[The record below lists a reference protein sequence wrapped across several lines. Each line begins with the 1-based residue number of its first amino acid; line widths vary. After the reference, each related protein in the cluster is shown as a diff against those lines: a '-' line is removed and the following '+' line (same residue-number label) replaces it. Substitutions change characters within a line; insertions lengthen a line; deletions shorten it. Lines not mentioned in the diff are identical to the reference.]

1 MRWWVVTVPAALLS
15 GCENLKDIV
24 SARAEVAAQ
33 AQGQQLEAERLAE
46 VMASVKGLPLTQQ
59 AAEVVANTWVDH
71 MLFAQAVAAGR
82 DLADSATAA
91 AALWPQ
97 LTEARATH
105 WHDTLLARRNPM
117 SPAVADS
124 IYDAEGVRVLQHILF
139 RAQAS
144 AKPEERAAAR
154 RKAEQ
159 AGRQVASGAD
169 FARLARELSEDPGS
183 KAAGGYLPPAPRGQ
197 WVTAFDSAGWR
208 LKPGE
213 ITGVIESPF
222 GYHIVRRPP
231 VAEVRDKLLDFARA
245 RFGASLDSVYLR
257 ELGQRKNLKVHGG
270 APARMR
276 QALADRDDARADSSG
291 LAAFDGGRLTVADF
305 IQWVTALGPSLGG
318 DLGDQ
323 PDSVLVSFARTLG
336 ENALLL
342 READSAGMSVSEEE
356 WRTMLAGYR
365 GELDSLRAGFG
376 LSGSDLIDPAVPADE
391 RAKLAALRLRGYWDR
406 IADGSQRPRP
416 VPPLLAVE
424 LRREA
429 EYKVIGAGL
438 RRAVELAVALKAKAD
453 SAPPAR
459 QPAAPPPP
467 AGGSG
472 PGAAPPAPG
481 GQ

>member
-24 SARAEVAAQ
+24 SARAEVAAE
-33 AQGQQLEAERLAE
+33 AQGQQLEVERLAE

-71 MLFAQAVAAGR
+71 MLFAQAVAARR
-82 DLADSATAA
+82 DLTDSATAA
-91 AALWPQ
+91 AVLWPQ

-117 SPAVADS
+117 SPTVADS

-139 RAQAS
+139 RVQAS

-154 RKAEQ
+154 RKAEE
-159 AGRQVASGAD
+159 AGRRVAAGAD
-169 FARLARELSEDPGS
+169 FAKLAREQSEDPGS

-213 ITGVIESPF
+213 ITGVVETPF

-231 VAEVRDKLLDFARA
+231 VGEVRGKLLDFARA
-245 RFGASLDSVYLR
+245 RFGASLDSVYLK
-257 ELGQRKNLKVHGG
+257 ELGQRKNLKVQGG

-276 QALADRDDARADSSG
+276 EALADRDRARRDSTG

-305 IQWVTALGPSLGG
+305 IRWVTALGPSLGG

-336 ENALLL
+336 ENTLLL
-342 READSAGMSVSEEE
+342 READSAGMSVSGEE
-356 WRTMLAGYR
+356 WGTMLAGYR
-365 GELDSLRAGFG
+365 SELDSLRAGFG
-376 LSGSDLIDPAVPADE
+376 LSGSDLTDPSVPADE
-391 RAKLAALRLRGYWDR
+391 RAKLAAMQLRGYWDR
-406 IADGSQRPRP
+406 IADGSQRPHP

-424 LRREA
+424 LRRDG
-429 EYKVIGAGL
+429 EYRVVGAGL
-438 RRAVELAVALKAKAD
+438 RRAIELAVALKAKAD

-459 QPAAPPPP
+459 KPGPPPP
-467 AGGSG
+467 PGGGG
-472 PGAAPPAPG
+472 PGPAPSAPG
-481 GQ
+481 GK